1 MFPYDV
7 EQIKQFHFSGY
18 LKEEANMDIRQRQT
32 DGQPPQT
39 QPRQPGIESE
49 MNHLPVQPKEYTG
62 SDKLKGRTA
71 LITGGDSGIGRAVSM
86 VYAKEGANVAI
97 AYLDEHE
104 DAKETKELVE
114 AEGVKCL
121 LLSGDLKKEA
131 FCKDIVQKSVDEF
144 GQLDIVVNN
153 AAIQY
158 VRDDIFG
165 VSAEQLEET
174 FQTNFYSYF
183 HVTKAA
189 IPHLKE
195 GSSIIN
201 TTSINAY
208 RGHPSL
214 IDYSATKGAIVAFTR
229 SLAEPLAKQGIRIN
243 MVAPGPVWTPLIP
256 STFPAEGVANFGTT
270 SPMGRPGQPSEH
282 AGAYVFLASEES
294 SYMTGQSIHINGG
307 EFISS

>member
-1 MFPYDV
+1 MNV
-7 EQIKQFHFSGY
+7 RNQ
-18 LKEEANMDIRQRQT
+18 QT
-32 DGQPPQT
+32 NGQPPQT
-39 QPRQPGIESE
+39 QPQQPGIESK
-49 MNHLPVQPKEYTG
+49 MNPLPVQPTEYKG
-62 SDKLKGRTA
+62 SGKLKGRVA

-86 VYAKEGANVAI
+86 VYAKEGANISI
-97 AYLDEHE
+97 AYLNEHSDAE
-104 DAKETKELVE
+104 DTKELVE

-121 LLSGDLKKEA
+121 LLPGDLKKES
-131 FCKDIVQKSVDEF
+131 FCMDIVQKTVDTF

-158 VRDDIFG
+158 VRDNIFG
-165 VSAEQLEET
+165 ISTEQLEET

-189 IPHLKE
+189 IPYLKE

-208 RGHPSL
+208 RGNPSL
-214 IDYSATKGAIVAFTR
+214 IDYSATKGAIVSFTR
-229 SLAEPLAKQGIRIN
+229 SLAEPLAKLGIRIN

-256 STFPAEGVANFGTT
+256 STTPAEDVANFGMN

-282 AGAYVFLASEES
+282 ASAYVLLASDET
-294 SYMTGQSIHINGG
+294 SYMTGQAIHINGG
-307 EFISS
+307 EYISS

>member
-1 MFPYDV
+1 
-7 EQIKQFHFSGY
+7 
-18 LKEEANMDIRQRQT
+18 MDIRQRQT